1 MVKKDHRYSFVWK
14 SAVFALV
21 FLFLLGFVFP
31 TVTAVITDKAL
42 PWQSDG
48 EPVEVN
54 GTVYDSAMLA
64 RAFNNSFFFQPRPSA
79 TGYNLSESGSTG
91 YSLGNPALLNQTEA
105 LIQQFLKDNP
115 TINESQIP
123 YAMVSYSGSGL
134 DPDIPLQGAIIQIP
148 RVAASIHDL
157 AKKSN
162 IVMSNASIS
171 EYLNSTISSDKF
183 QNFPIFGSYEVSV
196 VSLNFAI
203 INFMIGNGIISSSF
217 LD

>member
-1 MVKKDHRYSFVWK
+1 MVKKDHRYRFVWK

-79 TGYNLSESGSTG
+79 TDYNLSQSGSTS

-134 DPDIPLQGAIIQIP
+134 DPDVPLQGAIIQVP
-148 RVAASIHDL
+148 RIAVSIHDL
-157 AKKSN
+157 ALKSN
-162 IVMSNASIS
+162 IIMSNGSIS
-171 EYLNSTISSDKF
+171 EFLNATINSDKF

-196 VSLNFAI
+196 VSLNLAI
-203 INFMIGNGIISSSF
+203 IDYMIGNGVISSSF

>member
-1 MVKKDHRYSFVWK
+1 MVKKDHKYRFIWK
-14 SAVFALV
+14 SAVFVLL

-48 EPVEVN
+48 EPVEIN

-79 TGYNLSESGSTG
+79 IDYNLSESGSTS

-105 LIQQFLKDNP
+105 LIQQFLKENP
-115 TINESQIP
+115 TINVSQIP

-148 RVAASIHDL
+148 RIAVSIHEL
-157 AKKSN
+157 ALKGNVDISN
-162 IVMSNASIS
+162 QSVSAF
-171 EYLNSTISSDKF
+171 LNHTINSDKF

-203 INFMIGNGIISSSF
+203 INYMIGNGVISSSF
-217 LD
+217 LN

>member
-1 MVKKDHRYSFVWK
+1 MVKKDHKYRFVWK

-42 PWQSDG
+42 PWQSQG
-48 EPVEVN
+48 EPIEVN

-79 TGYNLSESGSTG
+79 TDYNLSQSGSTS
-91 YSLGNPALLNQTEA
+91 YSLGNPNLLNQTKE
-105 LIQQFLKDNP
+105 LIDQFLKDNP
-115 TINESQIP
+115 TINASQIP

-134 DPDIPLQGAIIQIP
+134 DPDIPLQGAIIQVH
-148 RVAASIHDL
+148 RVAISIENL
-157 AKKSN
+157 SQEKN
-162 IVMSNASIS
+162 IVLSMSSIS
-171 EYLNSTISSDKF
+171 GFLNSTISSDKF

-203 INFMIGNGIISSSF
+203 INFMIGNGIVSSSF

>member
-1 MVKKDHRYSFVWK
+1 MVKKEHRYRFVWK

-48 EPVEVN
+48 DPVEIN

-79 TGYNLSESGSTG
+79 IEYNLSESGSTS

-105 LIQQFLKDNP
+105 LIQQFLRENP
-115 TINESQIP
+115 GINVSQIP

-134 DPDIPLQGAIIQIP
+134 DPDIPLQGAIIQVP
-148 RVAASIHDL
+148 RIAASIHDL
-157 AKKSN
+157 AVKNNVDISN
-162 IVMSNASIS
+162 LSIS
-171 EYLNSTISSDKF
+171 AFLNSTISSYKF

-203 INFMIGNGIISSSF
+203 INFMIGNGVISQSF
-217 LD
+217 LN

>member
-1 MVKKDHRYSFVWK
+1 MVKKDHRYRFVWK

-54 GTVYDSAMLA
+54 GTVYDSSMLA

-79 TGYNLSESGSTG
+79 TGYNLSESGSTS

-134 DPDIPLQGAIIQIP
+134 DPDIPLQGAIIQVP
-148 RVAASIHDL
+148 RIAASIHDL
-157 AKKSN
+157 AIKSN
-162 IVMSNASIS
+162 ISLSNTSIS
-171 EYLNSTISSDKF
+171 AFLNSTISSDKF

-203 INFMIGNGIISSSF
+203 INFMIGNGVISPSF

>member
-1 MVKKDHRYSFVWK
+1 MVKKDHRYRFVWK

-31 TVTAVITDKAL
+31 TVTAVITDKAM

-79 TGYNLSESGSTG
+79 TGYNLSESGSTS

-134 DPDIPLQGAIIQIP
+134 DPDIPLQGAIIQVTRI
-148 RVAASIHDL
+148 AASIHDL
-157 AKKSN
+157 AVKSN

-171 EYLNSTISSDKF
+171 AYLNSTISSDKF
-183 QNFPIFGSYEVSV
+183 QNFPIFGSYVVSV